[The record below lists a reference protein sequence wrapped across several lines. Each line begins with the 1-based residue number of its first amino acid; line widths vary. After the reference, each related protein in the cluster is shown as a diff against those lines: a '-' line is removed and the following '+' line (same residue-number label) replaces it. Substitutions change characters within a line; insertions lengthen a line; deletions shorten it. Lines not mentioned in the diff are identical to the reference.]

1 MISLMENAELIQLL
15 NKELA
20 IEIVEKQSHNEIH
33 AQLSAYIN
41 GLIKNDFEKLVSYL
55 YRIDV
60 NEQKLKNL
68 LQEKPGED
76 AGNLIASLIIERQE
90 QKIKTREQ
98 FSQRDNDLP
107 TGQAGITGE
116 EKW

>member
-1 MISLMENAELIQLL
+1 MENDELIRLL

-20 IEIVEKQSHNEIH
+20 LEIAEKKSYREIH
-33 AQLSAYIN
+33 AQLAAYMN
-41 GLIKNDFEKLVSYL
+41 NLVKNDFDKLITYL

-68 LQEKPGED
+68 LQQNLQED
-76 AGNLIASLIIERQE
+76 AGNIIADLIIERLQ
-90 QKIKTREQ
+90 QKIKSRKQ
-98 FSQRDNDLP
+98 FSKRDNTANED
-107 TGQAGITGE
+107 

>member
-1 MISLMENAELIQLL
+1 MEHAELIRLL
-15 NKELA
+15 NNELA
-20 IEIVEKQSHNEIH
+20 IDFSENIAFSELHSH
-33 AQLSAYIN
+33 LSSYIN
-41 GLIKNDFEKLVSYL
+41 KLIKNDFDKLISYL

-68 LQEKPGED
+68 LQQSPQED
-76 AGNLIASLIIERQE
+76 AGNLIATLIIERQQ
-90 QKIKTREQ
+90 QKIKNRQQ

-107 TGQAGITGE
+107 AGQAGFDEE